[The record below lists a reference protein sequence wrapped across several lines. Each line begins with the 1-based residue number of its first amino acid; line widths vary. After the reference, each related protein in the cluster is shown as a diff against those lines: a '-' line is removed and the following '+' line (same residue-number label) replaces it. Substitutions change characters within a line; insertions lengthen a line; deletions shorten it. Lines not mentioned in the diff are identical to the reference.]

1 MEKESF
7 IEVGLKNKVIALC
20 FAVLLIIA
28 GLYALFNMARN
39 EFPEFTVRQGLII
52 GYYPGAN
59 SKEVEQQL
67 TKKVEEYLFGFK
79 EVDKSRTY
87 SYSKDGMMYIYVEIN
102 ENVGKLETE
111 DFWNKIKHGTLLLQ
125 HQLPEGVL
133 GIVVNSDFGNTSAV
147 VLAVQSKDRSYKELE
162 IYVKSIQ
169 DQIRKIPVLSKIS
182 YSGDFKEQIGVYVDN
197 NKLALYGLNAAAVMQ
212 AIKYQGTIGVLGK
225 VKGNTID
232 RPIYVDEYY
241 NTESDL
247 AKLIIRSDQKGNVIR
262 LKDIAQIKREYQDPD
277 SYVTTNGTKC
287 LVISM
292 EMQTGKN
299 IVQFGKTLDEHLDK
313 IRQHLPADIKL
324 TKVANQPAVVD
335 ESITH
340 FMREFGISL
349 VAVIIVT
356 LLLLPLRIA
365 GVAGATIPLTI
376 LSTLGVMYMLGIE
389 LDTVTLAALI
399 IVLGIVVDDPI
410 VVIDNHVE
418 KLDHGYSVWDAAV
431 SSAKELF
438 PSVFTATLAISATF
452 APLMIFLSGTPKDF
466 ISIFPVT
473 VIIALTL
480 SLIISMLLVPYFNTV
495 LIKSGLLKPGEKK
508 ETKEKK
514 KSLLDRLQ
522 NFYNNRLEEAFKHDR
537 ITLAI
542 SFIAVIIGAILIGSA
557 SQQLFPKVER
567 NQFAIEVY
575 LPTGNNLKSTA
586 TVVKQVE
593 KKLAGD
599 KRVISYTSF
608 IGSSSP
614 RFHTVYAPNLPSP
627 NYAQILVNTVDEDG
641 TQEILTEYQ
650 HNFSNSIPNAY
661 IRMKQL
667 NMINVLAPI
676 EVRISGDSIAD
687 LKLVSAKVEAIAS
700 GVKDV
705 MWIRTDYEEMNQGYQ
720 LKIKR
725 DEAGRL
731 GFTRKDLS
739 DALAMNFQGITAT
752 KVWEGDY
759 DIDVDVKTAADQRN
773 KISDIR
779 DQYIASPLT
788 HSIVPIRQIA
798 DLSQGWTE
806 GQVTHR
812 NGVRTITVRMDT
824 QIDVI
829 PEDVLERMEK
839 QINALALPPGVTIAY
854 GGERAEMI
862 KNMGPMGMS
871 LFVSVI
877 LIFFILLFHFKGLK
891 YAALSIVTMPL
902 SLFGAGFGLFVTGY
916 PFGFTA
922 FIGLLSLCGIVVRNG
937 IILIDF
943 AGEMRRQEGM
953 SVMQAAIHSGERRM
967 RPIFLTSSAAAVGVI
982 PMILSKS
989 SLWGPLGTVICFGLL
1004 FSMALTLFAMPVM
1017 YWILFRK
1024 EDEVKQI
1031 ETEIIK
1037 A

>member
-1 MEKESF
+1 MEKKSF
-7 IEVGLKNKVIALC
+7 IEIGLKHKIIPLC
-20 FAVLLIIA
+20 FALLLVII
-28 GLYALFNMARN
+28 GIVALLNMPRN

-52 GYYPGAN
+52 GYYPGAS
-59 SKEVEQQL
+59 SKDVEVQL
-67 TKKVEEYLFGFK
+67 TKKVEEYLFSFK

-111 DFWNKIKHGTLLLQ
+111 DFWNKLKNGALVLQ
-125 HQLPEGVL
+125 HQLPEGVQ
-133 GIVVNSDFGNTSAV
+133 GIVVNSDFGSTSAV
-147 VLAVQSKDRSYKELE
+147 LLAVQSKDRSYKELE
-162 IYVKSIQ
+162 NYVRSIQ
-169 DQIRKIPVLSKIS
+169 DEIRKIPSLSKIS

-197 NKLALYGLNAAAVMQ
+197 NKLAVYGLDANAVMQ
-212 AIKYQGTIGVLGK
+212 AVRSQGAISALGK

-232 RPIYVDEYY
+232 RPIYIGDYY
-241 NTESDL
+241 NNESDL
-247 AKLIIRSDQKGNVIR
+247 AKLILRSDPQGNVVR
-262 LKDIAQIKREYQDPD
+262 LKDIAEIRREYRDPD
-277 SYVTTNGTKC
+277 SYVTINGTKC

-313 IRQHLPADIKL
+313 LRLTLPSDIKM

-335 ESITH
+335 ESISH
-340 FMREFGISL
+340 FMREFGTSL
-349 VAVIIVT
+349 IAVIIVT
-356 LLLLPLRIA
+356 MLLLPFRIA
-365 GVAGATIPLTI
+365 GVAIATIPLTI
-376 LSTLGVMYMLGIE
+376 LSTLAVMYMLGIE

-418 KLDHGYSVWDAAV
+418 KLDHGFSVWDAAV

-480 SLIISMLLVPYFNTV
+480 SLVISMLLVPYFNTV
-495 LIKSGLLKPGEKK
+495 LITRGLIKPGDRK
-508 ETKEKK
+508 EAGENK
-514 KSLLDRLQ
+514 KSMLARLQ
-522 NFYNNRLEEAFKHDR
+522 RFYDNRLQEAFKHDR
-537 ITLAI
+537 ITM
-542 SFIAVIIGAILIGSA
+542 FIALVAVIAGAMLIGSA

-567 NQFAIEVY
+567 NQFAVEIY
-575 LPTGNNLKSTA
+575 LPTGSNLKSTDS
-586 TVVKQVE
+586 VVKQVE
-593 KKLAGD
+593 KRLAAD
-599 KRVISYTSF
+599 KRIDNYTSF
-608 IGSSSP
+608 IGTSSP

-627 NYAQILVNTVDEDG
+627 NYAQILVNTVDEDA
-641 TQEILTEYQ
+641 TQEVLKEYQ
-650 HNFSNSIPNAY
+650 HNFSNTIPNAY

-667 NMINVLAPI
+667 TMINVLAPI
-676 EVRISGDSIAD
+676 EIRISGDSIAD
-687 LKLVSAKVEAIAS
+687 LKAVSVKVDSIAS
-700 GVKDV
+700 RIKDV
-705 MWIRTDYEEMNQGYQ
+705 MWIRTDYEQMSQGYRLQ
-720 LKIKR
+720 IKPE
-725 DEAGRL
+725 EAGRL

-739 DALAMNFQGITAT
+739 GALAMNFQAITAT
-752 KVWEGDY
+752 KLWEGDY
-759 DIDVDVKTAADQRN
+759 DIDVNIKTAADRRN

-788 HSIVPIRQIA
+788 HSVIPIRQIA
-798 DLSQGWTE
+798 ELGQGWTE
-806 GQVTHR
+806 GQITRR

-824 QIDVI
+824 EIDAI
-829 PEDVLERMEK
+829 PEDVLERFEK
-839 QINALALPPGVTIAY
+839 QVNALILPAGVTIAY

-862 KNMGPMGMS
+862 KNMGPMGSS
-871 LFVSVI
+871 LFASII

-891 YAALSIVTMPL
+891 YAVLSLVTMPL

-943 AGEMRRQEGM
+943 AGEMRRHQGM
-953 SVMQAAIHSGERRM
+953 TVLEAAIHAGQRRM
-967 RPIFLTSSAAAVGVI
+967 RPIFLTSAAAAVGVI

-1004 FSMALTLFAMPVM
+1004 FSMVLTLFAIPVL
-1017 YWILFRK
+1017 YWVLFRK
-1024 EDEVKQI
+1024 EDEARKV
-1031 ETEIIK
+1031 ETENIK